1 MLPESNA
8 IRTEPGAASSLAG
21 LRVLHVLDHS
31 LPLHS
36 GYAFRTAAILQ
47 FERERGLDP
56 YAVTLPKHEES
67 WKKPTQAIETFG
79 GIRYFRSGFV
89 KPSRVPLRTEISMMS
104 ALGRR
109 IREIASTE
117 RPDLI
122 HAHSPVL
129 CAIPAIREARRL
141 GIPVVYEVRA
151 FWEDAAVDHGADTR
165 GSLRYRAVRG
175 AETWACRQADRV
187 VVICEG
193 MKRELASRG
202 IPEEKIDISWNGID
216 PALYQNAEPDR
227 EFARSKGLE
236 GKRVLGFLGSFY
248 GYEGLDLLVSAMGLL
263 TQRRENLALLLVGG
277 GPMEERLREQVKRQG
292 LEASVIFPG
301 RLPKEGITSIYA
313 LVDILVYPRYRTRL
327 TELVTPLKP
336 LEAMAMGKPLV
347 ASDIGG
353 HRELIQQN
361 RTGFL
366 FEPGSVPAL
375 AEAIETVLDDDELRA
390 SLVREG
396 RAWVSEHHGWGRTTS
411 IYEKVYREALE
422 SRGGGQ
428 SWKRNKTS
436 EPAPSPL
443 RRV

>member
-1 MLPESNA
+1 LLPDS
-8 IRTEPGAASSLAG
+8 GAVQAEREAVPSLAG

-47 FERERGLDP
+47 FERKRGIDP
-56 YAVTLPKHEES
+56 YAVTLSKHEES
-67 WKKPTQAIETFG
+67 WKKPAAPVESIG
-79 GIRYFRSGFV
+79 GFRYFRSGFV
-89 KPSRVPLRTEISMMS
+89 RPSRIPLRTETQLMS
-104 ALGRR
+104 VLGRR
-109 IREIASTE
+109 IREIASVDP
-117 RPDLI
+117 PDLI

-151 FWEDAAVDHGADTR
+151 FWEDAAVDHGTDTR
-165 GSLRYRAVRG
+165 GSLRYRAVRA

-187 VVICEG
+187 VVICDG
-193 MKRELASRG
+193 MKRELVSRG
-202 IPEEKIDISWNGID
+202 IPEGKIDISWNGID
-216 PALYQNAEPDR
+216 PALYQNAEPDL
-227 EFARSKGLE
+227 EFARSQGLE

-248 GYEGLDLLVSAMGLL
+248 GYEGLDLLVSAMGIL
-263 TQRRENLALLLVGG
+263 TQRRANLALLLVGG
-277 GPMEERLREQVKRQG
+277 GPMEERLREQVKREG
-292 LEASVIFPG
+292 LEGSVIFPG
-301 RLPKEGITSIYA
+301 RLPKERVASIYA
-313 LVDILVYPRYRTRL
+313 LVDILVYPRYSTRL

-366 FEPGSVPAL
+366 FAPGSVPAL

-396 RAWVSEHHGWGRTTS
+396 RSWVSEHHGWSRTTS

-422 SRGGGQ
+422 TRGGGQ
-428 SWKRNKTS
+428 RWKRNKTS
-436 EPAPSPL
+436 EPS
-443 RRV
+443 

>member
-1 MLPESNA
+1 LLPES
-8 IRTEPGAASSLAG
+8 GAVQADREAVPSLAG

-56 YAVTLPKHEES
+56 YAVTLSKHEES
-67 WKKPTQAIETFG
+67 WKKPTATVEAIG
-79 GIRYFRSGFV
+79 GFRYFRSGFL
-89 KPSRVPLRTEISMMS
+89 KPSRIPLRSEVRMMNT
-104 ALGRR
+104 LGRR
-109 IREIASTE
+109 IREIAAQE
-117 RPDLI
+117 PPDLI

-141 GIPVVYEVRA
+141 GVPVVYEVRA
-151 FWEDAAVDHGADTR
+151 FWEDAAVDHGTDTR
-165 GSLRYRAVRG
+165 GSLRYRAVRA
-175 AETWACRQADRV
+175 AETWACREADRV

-193 MKRELASRG
+193 MKRDLVSRG
-202 IPEEKIDISWNGID
+202 IPAEKIDISWNGID
-216 PALYQNAEPDR
+216 PALYQNAEPDV

-248 GYEGLDLLVSAMGLL
+248 GYEGLDLLVSAMGVL
-263 TQRRENLALLLVGG
+263 TRRRENLALLLVGG
-277 GPMEERLREQVKRQG
+277 GPMEDRLREQVKHEG
-292 LEASVIFPG
+292 LEGSVIFPG
-301 RLPKEGITSIYA
+301 RLPKESIASIYA
-313 LVDILVYPRYRTRL
+313 LVDILVYPRYATRL

-353 HRELIQQN
+353 HRELVQQN

-366 FEPGSVPAL
+366 FAPGSVPAL

-396 RAWVSEHHGWGRTTS
+396 RTWVSEHHSWSKTTS

-422 SRGGGQ
+422 ARGRGQ
-428 SWKRNKTS
+428 RWKRSKTN

-443 RRV
+443 RRI